1 MAIVPKKNLQMQ
13 IDYCTFSVNLI
24 CNDLRML
31 LNNKY
36 LNEYLLQQ
44 ILLGNNVVRDTNI
57 ITRYFILYTSYRLS
71 IW

>member
-1 MAIVPKKNLQMQ
+1 MQ

-24 CNDLRML
+24 CNDLQML

-44 ILLGNNVVRDTNI
+44 LPLGKHVVRDTNI
-57 ITRYFILYTSYRLS
+57 ITQYLILYTSYRLS